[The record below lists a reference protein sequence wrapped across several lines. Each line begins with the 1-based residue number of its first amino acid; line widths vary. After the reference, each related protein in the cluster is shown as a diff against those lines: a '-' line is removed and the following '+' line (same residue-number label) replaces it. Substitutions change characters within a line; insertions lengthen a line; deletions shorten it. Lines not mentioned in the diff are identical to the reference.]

1 MSDLFNDDFSDFIR
15 SLNNNKVEYLLAGGY
30 AVILHGYRRPTGD
43 MNIWVAQTKE
53 NYKKLKRAFNEFGLP
68 VFDMTE
74 QTFLDSEIA
83 DVFSFGRPPVSI
95 DILTSLKGVEFKES
109 FKMAQSIDKNGL
121 DIRFIHLQHLILAK
135 RAAGRYRDLDDI
147 EKLTTNK

>member
-1 MSDLFNDDFSDFIR
+1 MSDIFNDDFSDFIR

-95 DILTSLKGVEFKES
+95 DILTSLKRVEFKES

-135 RAAGRYRDLDDI
+135 RAAGRYRDLDEI